1 MTSRSVAVVFLTLL
15 VRAASGQQP
24 AITQTGMAAQSNLD
38 ALVAGSPTVVPRGST
53 EGVNGSP
60 YVDNRWLTAYIT
72 LSNKVP
78 LAPIPLKY
86 DVLNR
91 RLLMRPINRPNDSLQ
106 LDDGR
111 VVRFELEEPATGAK
125 GKTKRLFRRFEEAT
139 EPRHRASY
147 VEVLHEGRYSLLKH
161 YNKVLRKANNSGAY
175 NTGERYDEVEDKN
188 SYYLRLPNATVVP
201 VKLNSKAL
209 QLAAP
214 ELATGLKESAAAKTA
229 KTDAEWAAV
238 LKAIDTK

>member
-1 MTSRSVAVVFLTLL
+1 MILRSAAVVLL
-15 VRAASGQQP
+15 ALLGRTATGQQP

-38 ALVAGSPTVVPRGST
+38 ALVAGSPTVVPRGGA
-53 EGVNGSP
+53 EGLKGSP

-72 LSNKVP
+72 LTNNIP

-106 LDDGR
+106 LDDRR
-111 VVRFELEEPATGAK
+111 VVRFELEEAPTGAEV
-125 GKTKRLFRRFEEAT
+125 KTRRVFRRFDDAP
-139 EPRHRASY
+139 EPRQRTSY

-161 YNKVLRKANNSGAY
+161 HGKMIRKANPGPY
-175 NTGERYDEVEDKN
+175 NVEVQFDEVEDKN
-188 SYYLRLPNATVVP
+188 TYYLRRPDATIVSI
-201 VKLNSKAL
+201 KLNSKAL
-209 QLAAP
+209 QAVAPGLAA
-214 ELATGLKESAAAKTA
+214 GLKESAAARTA

-238 LKAIDTK
+238 LDKLDPK